1 MMTAIKARF
10 GTGVL
15 VLCLSVLLAG
25 CVSQRSGGGAQE
37 VNVQKALEAY
47 VKLAIGYIE
56 NRNRESARHHLRK
69 AFELDKNSAQA
80 TAAQALLYQVEG
92 EAELAEENFKRAL
105 RLDPDFSQARNNYA
119 SFLYAHERYAEAF
132 EQFTRVSR
140 DLDYNNRD
148 LSLLN
153 LGRTALK
160 MGNKERAKAAFEHAY
175 NLNPRMPTLL
185 LELAQISFEDEDYAQ
200 AKRYLDRY
208 GELARQ
214 SAQSLLLNIKI
225 ERIFGNKDKEA
236 SHAMAL
242 KNRFPYSREYLE
254 YKREMSN

>member
-1 MMTAIKARF
+1 MITAIKARP
-10 GTGVL
+10 GLGVL
-15 VLCLSVLLAG
+15 VLCLSILLAG
-25 CVSQRSGGGAQE
+25 CVSQRSGSAQE
-37 VNVQKALEAY
+37 VDSEKALDAH

-69 AFELDKNSAQA
+69 AFELDKNSAKA

-105 RLDPDFSQARNNYA
+105 RQDPDFSQARNNYA
-119 SFLYAHERYAEAF
+119 SFLYAQGRY
-132 EQFTRVSR
+132 EQAYEEFTRVSR
-140 DLDYNNRD
+140 DLDYDNRD
-148 LSLLN
+148 LALLN

-175 NLNPRMPTLL
+175 NLNPRMPSLL
-185 LELAQISFEDEDYAQ
+185 LELAQISFDEKDYAQ

-208 GELARQ
+208 GNLARQ

-242 KNRFPYSREYLE
+242 KNRFPYSKEYLE
-254 YKREMSN
+254 YKRNMSN

>member
-1 MMTAIKARF
+1 MITATNAKPGLGIW
-10 GTGVL
+10 
-15 VLCLSVLLAG
+15 VLCLSMLLVG
-25 CVSQRSGGGAQE
+25 CVSQRSGGAQE
-37 VNVQKALEAY
+37 VDLDKALEAY

-80 TAAQALLYQVEG
+80 TAAQALLYQIEG
-92 EAELAEENFKRAL
+92 ETELAEENFKRAL
-105 RLDPDFSQARNNYA
+105 RLDPDLSQARNNYA
-119 SFLYAHERYAEAF
+119 SFLYAHERYQEAF
-132 EQFTRVSR
+132 EEFTRVSR
-140 DLDYNNRD
+140 NLDYNNRD
-148 LSLLN
+148 LALLN

-175 NLNPRMPTLL
+175 NLNPRIPSLL
-185 LELAQISFEDEDYAQ
+185 LELAQISFEEEDYAL

-208 GELARQ
+208 GDLARQ

-225 ERIFGNKDKEA
+225 ERIFGNKDKES

-242 KNRFPYSREYLE
+242 KNRFPYSKEYLE

>member
-1 MMTAIKARF
+1 MTAIKARF
-10 GTGVL
+10 GPGVL
-15 VLCLSVLLAG
+15 VLCLSILLVG
-25 CVSQRSGGGAQE
+25 CVSQRSGGGGAQE
-37 VNVQKALEAY
+37 INVQKALDDH
-47 VKLAIGYIE
+47 VKLAIAYIE

-69 AFELDKNSAQA
+69 AFELDKNSAKA
-80 TAAQALLYQVEG
+80 TAVQALLYQVEG
-92 EAELAEENFKRAL
+92 EADLAEENFKRAL
-105 RLDPDFSQARNNYA
+105 RLDPEFSQARNNYA
-119 SFLYAHERYAEAF
+119 SFLYMHGRYEEAF
-132 EQFTRVSR
+132 EEFTRVSR
-140 DLDYNNRD
+140 DLDYDNRD
-148 LSLLN
+148 LALLN
-153 LGRTALK
+153 MGRTALK

-185 LELAQISFEDEDYAQ
+185 LELAQISFEEEDYAQ

-236 SHAMAL
+236 GHAMAL